1 MTVVKFAGPPDPNGL
16 VASMAYGVKEG
27 IFKKHNID
35 FQISYPSQ
43 SNLAMLDN
51 DTFNMM
57 AADPIQM
64 IAQYDAGVKLLAP
77 ADFLP
82 RNEAGITLRKADGI
96 TSPSQLAGKTL
107 GVPPGSSLPLQL
119 GIYMQHFGLP
129 AESVK
134 VVNLSLTALPG
145 ALVSKKIDGILAYP
159 AGIDPKIAA
168 LGMQANDMLF
178 SDAGIGPM
186 STVWALS
193 AKWAATHESAM
204 PNLVAAVVEATEGA
218 MKNPEQASR
227 DLIATAPA
235 TAPKFDV
242 VLAQLKAL
250 VPYMTTPNTVG
261 HTIGWMSPKDWQNTL
276 DFAVQA
282 LHYQP
287 MDVTALY
294 TNKYIPN

>member
-1 MTVVKFAGPPDPNGL
+1 MTVVKFAGPPDPNGMF
-16 VASMAYGVKEG
+16 VQMAYGVKEG
-27 IFKKHNID
+27 IFKKHGID
-35 FQISYPSQ
+35 LQISYPSQ
-43 SNLAMLDN
+43 SSLALLDN

-64 IAQYDAGVKLLAP
+64 IAEYEAGVKLLSP
-77 ADFLP
+77 MGLMP
-82 RNEAGITLRKADGI
+82 RDLAGITLRKADGI

-107 GVPPGSSLPLQL
+107 GVPPGSDLPLQL
-119 GIYMQHFGLP
+119 DLYLRHFGVP
-129 AESVK
+129 VNSVK
-134 VVNLSLTALPG
+134 VVNLSLTELPG

-159 AGIDPKIAA
+159 VGIDPKIAA
-168 LGMQANDMLF
+168 LGTPANDMLF

-193 AKWAATHESAM
+193 AKWAADHESAM
-204 PNLVAAVVEATEGA
+204 PNLVAAVVEAAEGA

-227 DLIATAPA
+227 DLIATSPA
-235 TAPKFDV
+235 TAPKFSV
-242 VLAQLKAL
+242 VLAVAKADS
-250 VPYMTTPNTVG
+250 VYMTTPNTAG